1 MISSID
7 TALVVD
13 DDVLMREFV
22 VETLKRNGIKV
33 VEAEN
38 GLEAKNLIQEQDFDL
53 AFIDLKMPGMT
64 GTQLLKFINDNK
76 TDILSVI
83 ITAFGTVER
92 AVEAMKMG
100 AYDFL
105 MKPFSPEQ
113 VELIVKRARDLV
125 KLQAE
130 NAYLKEELGWKLP
143 RGRQMLGKS
152 ENMRNLMKT
161 IENVASSTATVLIS
175 GESGT
180 GKELV
185 ALAIHSLSAQRDG
198 PFIRMNCAAVPDE
211 LMDSEMFGHE
221 KGSFT
226 SAITRRVGRF
236 ELAHN
241 GTLLLD
247 EISELKTGL
256 QAKLLRVLQERE
268 FERVGGS
275 KTIATNCRV
284 IATTNRDLKEYIRKG
299 MFRQDLYYRI
309 NVLPISVP
317 PLRERVADIPLLA
330 NAFLKRHQL
339 KAGSNNGG
347 VRFTKEAL
355 DTLCKYSWPGN
366 VRELENMAERLNVM
380 GNGGEF
386 GTEVLP
392 PEVRGE
398 NQPDH
403 NAADETPAATF
414 NIARIE
420 RDAIIKALESA
431 GGNRKQTAKLLGI
444 SERTLRNKINLYRN
458 DGDLPA
464 THASYGM

>member
-1 MISSID
+1 MITSID
-7 TALVVD
+7 KALVVD

-33 VEAEN
+33 VEAGN
-38 GLEAKNLIQEQDFDL
+38 GLEAKNLLQEQDFDL

-64 GTQLLKFINDNK
+64 GTQLLNFITESKID
-76 TDILSVI
+76 TLSVI

-92 AVEAMKMG
+92 AVEAMRMG

-143 RGRQMLGKS
+143 RGREMLGKS
-152 ENMRNLMKT
+152 EKMRSLMKT
-161 IENVASSTATVLIS
+161 IENVATSSATALIS

-185 ALAIHSLSAQRDG
+185 ALAIHSLGAQRDG

-221 KGSFT
+221 KGAFT
-226 SAITRRVGRF
+226 SAITRRIGRF
-236 ELAHN
+236 ELANN

-247 EISELKTGL
+247 EISELKNGL

-268 FERVGGS
+268 FERVGGN

-284 IATTNRDLKEYIRKG
+284 IAMTNRNLQEHIRSG
-299 MFRQDLYYRI
+299 AFRQDLFYRI
-309 NVLPISVP
+309 NVLPIAVP
-317 PLRERVADIPLLA
+317 SLRERAEDIPLLA
-330 NAFLKRHQL
+330 DAFLKRCRL
-339 KAGSNNGG
+339 KAGKDGDG
-347 VRFTKEAL
+347 AHFTEEAL
-355 DTLCKYSWPGN
+355 DTLCNYSWPGN
-366 VRELENMAERLNVM
+366 VRELENMVERLSVM
-380 GNGGEF
+380 TSGDRF
-386 GTEVLP
+386 GAEVLP
-392 PEVRGE
+392 PEVKGE
-398 NQPDH
+398 IRPVCNSP
-403 NAADETPAATF
+403 AATTATF
-414 NIARIE
+414 NIAQIE
-420 RDAIIKALESA
+420 RDTIMKALASA

-444 SERTLRNKINLYRN
+444 SERTLRNKITLYRS
-458 DGDLPA
+458 GDEAPA
-464 THASYGM
+464 A